1 MPDQEIVE
9 RRNDAISRG
18 VGVIRFFSPLTI
30 QDEVFAEALDILE
43 KSLRMC
49 QGDLINGNLR

>member
-1 MPDQEIVE
+1 MKMPDQEIVE

-43 KSLRMC
+43 KSLLEC
-49 QGDLINGNLR
+49 AKET